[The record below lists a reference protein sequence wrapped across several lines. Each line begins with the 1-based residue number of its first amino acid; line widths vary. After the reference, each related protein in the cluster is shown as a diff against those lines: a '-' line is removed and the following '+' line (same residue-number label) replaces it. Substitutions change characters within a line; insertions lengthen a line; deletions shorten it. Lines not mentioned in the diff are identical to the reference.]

1 MPVFFRWYRNSFLA
15 SLVSIMGSA
24 MLVLAA
30 TLIVALVKG
39 EESGEGS
46 IAGAIGLIALGLLF
60 LWLGGRISA
69 NKARKKAEKI
79 AAQENASRL
88 SSAAASEPRPTAAA
102 NQPQRNAA
110 AASEPRPAAA
120 MNQPQWNA
128 TAASEPRPTAA
139 ANQPQQNA
147 TAASASRMDFGGT
160 APSADDRK
168 TAEGMSLEEVFE
180 LAQRYEDAGDYRQ
193 VLNILRGAE
202 SRFPDQPGIYNQ
214 MGIAC
219 RNLNEFAQA
228 SAYYKKAIELNPN
241 NPIYLS
247 NNAVALMAAGNA
259 QEALG
264 SFEKVLPLL
273 KRDNNPNYSTVLANY
288 AIALGKCG
296 YSENAVRCLREAEQ
310 LGYKKASEARLRL
323 EEMGIYYH

>member
-110 AASEPRPAAA
+110 AASEPRP
-120 MNQPQWNA
+120 
-128 TAASEPRPTAA
+128 TAA

-228 SAYYKKAIELNPN
+228 SSYYKKAIELNPN

>member
-88 SSAAASEPRPTAAA
+88 SSA
-102 NQPQRNAA
+102 
-110 AASEPRPAAA
+110 
-120 MNQPQWNA
+120 
-128 TAASEPRPTAA
+128 AASEPRPTAA

-264 SFEKVLPLL
+264 SFEKLLPLL

>member
-1 MPVFFRWYRNSFLA
+1 MVPQFLPA

-102 NQPQRNAA
+102 NQPQ
-110 AASEPRPAAA
+110 
-120 MNQPQWNA
+120 
-128 TAASEPRPTAA
+128 
-139 ANQPQQNA
+139 QNA

-160 APSADDRK
+160 APSAGDRK

>member
-110 AASEPRPAAA
+110 
-120 MNQPQWNA
+120 
-128 TAASEPRPTAA
+128 AASEPRPTAA